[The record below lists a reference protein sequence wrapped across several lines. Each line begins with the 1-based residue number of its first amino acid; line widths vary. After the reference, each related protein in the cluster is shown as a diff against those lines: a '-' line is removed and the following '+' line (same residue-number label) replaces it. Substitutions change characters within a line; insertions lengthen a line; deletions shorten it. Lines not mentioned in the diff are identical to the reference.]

1 MTDPS
6 RLAAL
11 ITGAARGIGRA
22 IAFALAEAGFDLV
35 VNDLER
41 TSEAET
47 TLEGIGARGRK
58 AAFVAADVADLDR
71 HAELV
76 DQAFGAFGRLDCL
89 VNNAGV
95 SVHVRGDLL
104 DVSVESYDRCL
115 SVNLRGPFFLTRRIA
130 RRMLDEQRPP
140 DAPLRSIVT
149 ITSVNAKA
157 LSIDR
162 GEYCVSKAGASM
174 MTQLFAERLAPHG
187 IAVFEVRPGVIRTP
201 MTAVAAER
209 YERRIAEG
217 LTPIARWGEPE
228 DIGRTVAT
236 LVTGGLPFT
245 VGQVIHPDGGLHRKV
260 F

>member
-1 MTDPS
+1 MS
-6 RLAAL
+6 RERPAAL
-11 ITGAARGIGRA
+11 VTGGARGIGRA
-22 IAFALAEAGFDLV
+22 IGFYLAEAGFDVV

-41 TSEAET
+41 TDDAEAA
-47 TLEGIGARGRK
+47 LDGIAARGGG
-58 AAFVAADVADLDR
+58 AAFVAADVADVGR
-71 HAELV
+71 HEALV
-76 DQAFGAFGRLDCL
+76 EQAFGAFGRLDCL

-95 SVHVRGDLL
+95 SVLSRGDLL

-115 SVNLRGPFFLTRRIA
+115 SVNLRAPFFLTQRIA
-130 RRMLDEQRPP
+130 RRMLDEERPE
-140 DAPLRSIVT
+140 DAPPRSIVT
-149 ITSVNAKA
+149 ITSVNANT

-174 MTQLFAERLAPHG
+174 MTRLFAWRLAPHG
-187 IAVFEVRPGVIRTP
+187 IAVYEVRPGVIRTP

-209 YERRIAEG
+209 YERRIKDG

-236 LVTGGLPFT
+236 LATGGLPFT
-245 VGQVIHPDGGLHRKV
+245 VGQVVCPDGGLGQKS